1 MLVAELN
8 CINQLLVTIT
18 LSLDLMTF
26 VENGSSI
33 LNGWA
38 KRISKRQLRAEEVWM
53 NMFLYQMCSN
63 VPRQTVMI
71 LLRVRCSTVIYDI
84 SDIFTTNSFQTNL
97 IRVLSSIV
105 STYLASGYFGTP
117 ARHLSGA
124 IQIYL
129 KHPNALTVVDKFLS
143 TWLDWAWFE
152 VRYDTMKLQ
161 YIQVHTSPH
170 RDEVDDA

>member
-1 MLVAELN
+1 
-8 CINQLLVTIT
+8 
-18 LSLDLMTF
+18 
-26 VENGSSI
+26 
-33 LNGWA
+33 
-38 KRISKRQLRAEEVWM
+38 M
-53 NMFLYQMCSN
+53 NMFLYQMCSS

-97 IRVLSSIV
+97 IRFLCSIV
-105 STYLASGYFGTP
+105 STYLASGYFRTP

-143 TWLDWAWFE
+143 TWSDWA
-152 VRYDTMKLQ
+152 
-161 YIQVHTSPH
+161 
-170 RDEVDDA
+170 